1 MITMEKAIERIAE
14 RTVENTED
22 IRRLNLQRRNPPVD
36 IYGMEFTRQGGPGA
50 PATFYISISP
60 DMVYMERFEFK
71 LIIQPFLT
79 TSGTSTGSQNITI
92 DETSILPSDYARV
105 EGTTLYIDHNTV
117 IDPHTH
123 TVSGHSHSQTPGA
136 GLTPVTASDF
146 LISVE
151 GIDVTPYLMAQYGTW
166 INGEGVYPS
175 IKINEDYDLLEVAS
189 DFMAEGRTDDA
200 HTITKS
206 GYKQV
211 KITSNSLFSVTL
223 VLYCK
228 YAHANR

>member
-1 MITMEKAIERIAE
+1 MITIDKAIERIAE

-79 TSGTSTGSQNITI
+79 TSGTSTGQSEISI
-92 DETSILPSDYARV
+92 KETSIIPSDYARV
-105 EGTTLYIDHNTV
+105 EGDTLYIDHNTV

-123 TVSGHSHSQTPGA
+123 EVENHSHKQTPGA

-175 IKINEDYDLLEVAS
+175 IDLNKDYDLLEVAS
-189 DFMAEGRTDDA
+189 DFMAEGRKEDA
-200 HTITKS
+200 HTITKA
-206 GYKQV
+206 GYKQIQ
-211 KITSNSLFSVTL
+211 ITSESLFSVTL

-228 YAHANR
+228 YAHCNR

>member
-1 MITMEKAIERIAE
+1 MITMEQAIERVAE
-14 RTVENTED
+14 RTYENTQN
-22 IRRLNLQRRNPPVD
+22 IKQMKLQRRTPPVD

-60 DMVYMERFEFK
+60 DMVYLERFEFK

-79 TSGTSTGSQNITI
+79 TSGVSTGSQNITI
-92 DETSILPSDYARV
+92 DETSIIPSDFARV
-105 EGTTLYIDHNTV
+105 EGDTLYIDHNTV

-151 GIDVTPYLMAQYGTW
+151 GIDVTPYLMAQYGQW

-175 IKINEDYDLLEVAS
+175 IDINEDYDLLEVAS
-189 DFMAEGRTDDA
+189 DFMAEGRDDDA
-200 HTITKS
+200 HTITKA
-206 GYKQV
+206 GYKQIQ
-211 KITSNSLFSVTL
+211 ITSQSLFSVTL
-223 VLYCK
+223 VAYIK
-228 YAHANR
+228 YSHCNR